1 MDLQDAHDDAR
12 HVEPRPVRGL
22 LGELGDAVG
31 EAGDFAARGVLMDD
45 AVLGGAHQFR
55 LRALEGS
62 QSGIVIAAGDRLFDD
77 AHSVAH
83 RVRRVLL
90 TAVRRAIL
98 RAAFSGGRCVSHSS
112 FILHAQARR
121 RFAF

>member
-83 RVRRVLL
+83 P
-90 TAVRRAIL
+90 
-98 RAAFSGGRCVSHSS
+98 RAARFVDRGAAGDFARGFLGGRCVSHSS